1 MSDAVSD
8 GSRPSAGQ
16 LRLAGVCRAAVTA
29 LAADGAAATLM
40 AATGLSVAHAT
51 DETAERL
58 ENLQQICGEGP
69 SLSAYA
75 LRVPVIID
83 DLFGDVARLTWPLL
97 MASIEGIGIGRLLVL
112 PVSVGGIELGV
123 LSIHSRGPGPL
134 PSGQLLA
141 ALLAADAAALALLDA
156 ESGSAEALPLS
167 ELGPVLDYR
176 IHQATGM
183 VMGQTGL
190 GAHDALTRLRAWA
203 FRESVP
209 LPRLAIDVI
218 AQRVTFDQEKQ

>member
-1 MSDAVSD
+1 VSD
-8 GSRPSAGQ
+8 VVPPASAQ
-16 LRLAGVCRAAVTA
+16 QRLVDVCRAAVTA

-40 AATGLSVAHAT
+40 APTGLCLAYAT
-51 DETAERL
+51 NQTAERL
-58 ENLQQICGEGP
+58 ESVQQICGEGP

-75 LRVPVIID
+75 QRVPVIID
-83 DLFGDVARLTWPLL
+83 DLFGVDARLSWPLL
-97 MASIEGIGIGRLLVL
+97 MASVEGIGVGRLLAL

-123 LSIHSRGPGPL
+123 LSIHSRSPGPL
-134 PSGQLLA
+134 PAGQLSAGLLA
-141 ALLAADAAALALLDA
+141 AETTALALLDA
-156 ESGSAEALPLS
+156 ESDTQDAVPLS

-203 FRESVP
+203 FRENV
-209 LPRLAIDVI
+209 LLQRLAMDVI